1 MTADQVIRLV
11 TALAGLLGVVVWPAL
26 VFFLAIRFRA
36 ALSDFV
42 SHLGEFSFKAPG
54 LEATGRRQQVVEA
67 AAALGAAIGKESTGT
82 PASFSAVAEALSEAV
97 PDTPTPGTLGVS
109 HFRV

>member
-1 MTADQVIRLV
+1 MRIGCRSPCHSLSPHPERVEAGRLGRHRVSVLERPMTADQVIRLV
-11 TALAGLLGVVVWPAL
+11 TALAGMLGVVVWPAL
-26 VFFLAIRFRA
+26 VLFLAIRFRA

-67 AAALGAAIGKESTGT
+67 AAALGAA
-82 PASFSAVAEALSEAV
+82 
-97 PDTPTPGTLGVS
+97 
-109 HFRV
+109 